1 MIPPAPSATTA
12 GGGAPKHARTNT
24 LVPIEGGLYSTPPR
38 PIGWLARMFP
48 SAMFYAKF
56 ARIVWRAAALA
67 KRGRYSGDQWSKS
80 SVAVL
85 RALESVGVEFEFTG
99 VEHLQQVDGP
109 CVIVGNH
116 MSTLETAVLP
126 GVIQPIREVT
136 FVVKK
141 SLVDYPVFK
150 HVMRSRNPIA
160 VSQTNPRED
169 LKTTL
174 VEGAERLQ
182 SGASIVV
189 FPEGSRMKTFDP
201 QRFNTIGV
209 KLAGRSG
216 VPIVPLALKT
226 DAWPVGK
233 WISDAGR
240 IDPTKKVRMAF
251 GQPLRV
257 DGRGADQQQAI
268 IDFIQTRLDAWAA
281 DEARAAR
288 SPLTLTTRLGII
300 VP

>member
-1 MIPPAPSATTA
+1 MTTAAPMTPSSNSKSPPSPSTATA
-12 GGGAPKHARTNT
+12 GGGAHVNQLLPIVGGAYRSPARR
-24 LVPIEGGLYSTPPR
+24 V
-38 PIGWLARMFP
+38 GWWTQTFP
-48 SAMFYAKF
+48 SATFYAKF
-56 ARIVWRAAALA
+56 ARIVWRSAALA
-67 KRGRYSGDQWSKS
+67 KRGGYAGHEWSMS

-99 VEHLQQVDGP
+99 VEHLERLEGP
-109 CVIVGNH
+109 CVIAGNH

-141 SLVDYPVFK
+141 SLVDYPIFK

-189 FPEGSRMKTFDP
+189 FPEGSRLGAFDP
-201 QRFNTIGV
+201 ERFNTIGV

-216 VPIVPLALKT
+216 APIVPLALKT

-240 IDPTKKVRMAF
+240 IDPTRKVRMAF
-251 GQPLRV
+251 GEPLRV
-257 DGRGADQQQAI
+257 AGRGADQQQAI
-268 IDFIQTRLDAWAA
+268 VEFIQTKLDAWAA
-281 DEARAAR
+281 LDQHIAR
-288 SPLTLTTRLGII
+288 
-300 VP
+300 